1 MMLSLEK
8 SELTASLQHLD
19 LFICSSSF
27 EDRCFSIA
35 REVKKKF
42 TNFKSVIF
50 FSENEY
56 QEIIDNA
63 EKLSSVLEGC
73 DSIKVPLN
81 TTEALK
87 NAVKINDTLNTL
99 FENKI
104 FRNILIDIT
113 TFTHETLLVLYRLLE
128 FKRSS
133 FENLHVS
140 YVCAKDYSTDTEDPK
155 EKWLSTGISQI
166 RSVIGYPGV
175 SSPARNNHLIVLFGF
190 ESDRTKSLIDEL
202 QFDTISLGFGAEGKS
217 IANNLQSINYE
228 RHNEL
233 MKYYVNAN
241 KFELSLIDP
250 FETQNDL
257 QKQINKFPNHNTVIA
272 PMNTK
277 ISTLGAALLAI
288 NNPKVQLIY
297 AKPVDY
303 NSKSYSIAGDHCYL
317 FKV

>member
-1 MMLSLEK
+1 MMLSLKK
-8 SELTASLQHLD
+8 SELNASLEHLD

-35 REVKKKF
+35 REVKKTH
-42 TNFKSVIF
+42 TNFKSIIF
-50 FSENEY
+50 YSENEY
-56 QEIIDNA
+56 QEIIENA
-63 EKLSSVLEGC
+63 EKLSVLLEGC
-73 DSIKVPLN
+73 ENIKVPLN
-81 TTEALK
+81 TTAPLK
-87 NAVKINDTLNTL
+87 NAVTINDTLNTI
-99 FENKI
+99 FENKV
-104 FRNILIDIT
+104 FGNILIDIT

-140 YVCAKDYSTDTEDPK
+140 YVCAHDYSTDTEDPR
-155 EKWLSTGISQI
+155 EKWLSSGISQI

-190 ESDRTKSLIDEL
+190 ESDRTKSLIEEL

-217 IANNLQSINYE
+217 IANNLQAINYE

-250 FETQNDL
+250 FETQADL
-257 QKQINKFPNHNTVIA
+257 QKQIDKFPNHNTVIA

-288 NNPKVQLIY
+288 KNPKVQLIY

-303 NSKSYSIAGDHCYL
+303 NAKSYSQAGEHYYI